1 MNTDEFE
8 DRLEAMRTN
17 PDMVAYYPKIA
28 ALAAFDSFVYGFRN
42 DSNILPLDV

>member
-17 PDMVAYYPKIA
+17 PDMFAYFPKFA
-28 ALAAFDSFVYGFRN
+28 ALATFDGFAGDVVYN
-42 DSNILPLDV
+42 HA

>member
-28 ALAAFDSFVYGFRN
+28 ALAAFDSFADGFRN
-42 DSNILPLDV
+42 GSDILPLDV

>member
-1 MNTDEFE
+1 MNTHEFE

-28 ALAAFDSFVYGFRN
+28 ALAGFDGFADDVVYN
-42 DSNILPLDV
+42 HHA

>member
-1 MNTDEFE
+1 VRGSAVGSRYRNADEFE

-28 ALAAFDSFVYGFRN
+28 ALAAFDSFV
-42 DSNILPLDV
+42 

>member
-8 DRLEAMRTN
+8 DRLEAMGTN

-28 ALAAFDSFVYGFRN
+28 ALAAFDGFVGEVVYN
-42 DSNILPLDV
+42 HHA

>member
-17 PDMVAYYPKIA
+17 LDMVAYYPKIA
-28 ALAAFDSFVYGFRN
+28 ALAAFDGFAGDVVYN
-42 DSNILPLDV
+42 LYA

>member
-17 PDMVAYYPKIA
+17 PDMVAYYPK
-28 ALAAFDSFVYGFRN
+28 LAAFDSFVYGFRN